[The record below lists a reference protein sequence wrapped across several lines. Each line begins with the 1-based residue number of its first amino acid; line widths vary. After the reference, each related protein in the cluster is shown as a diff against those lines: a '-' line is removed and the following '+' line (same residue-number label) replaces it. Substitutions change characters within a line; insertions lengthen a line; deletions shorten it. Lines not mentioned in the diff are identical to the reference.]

1 MLRYHYSSE
10 HYQPCLNLV
19 LPSSRRPTSWEV
31 KYHQKQLVEKRVSSS
46 NPKGVNPKRRNQT
59 KNATDISNVT
69 ESQPRVTFPHLPFE
83 VREMIYSFIMIK
95 ENPIQI
101 TSPMDTL
108 PHKHPEKKNRTPLKG
123 GLALLQVSKAMHQDA
138 AQNFYEHNNF
148 VIGSP
153 IKHMQ
158 YAARFVKGCRSSIH
172 PNHHGLQSFLSRVP
186 RFYINCIREL
196 TILTS
201 VAILTEPYYC
211 ACPGQPVRHHLPRS
225 IMTHFQNMIVM
236 VVKRFPSLRIYS
248 QSHIYTCRRR
258 K

>member
-1 MLRYHYSSE
+1 MPKSRTTKLKTANK
-10 HYQPCLNLV
+10 LGGKI
-19 LPSSRRPTSWEV
+19 PS
-31 KYHQKQLVEKRVSSS
+31 K
-46 NPKGVNPKRRNQT
+46 
-59 KNATDISNVT
+59 A
-69 ESQPRVTFPHLPFE
+69 
-83 VREMIYSFIMIK
+83 

-211 ACPGQPVRHHLPRS
+211 ACPGQPPISYLHMPKTQ
-225 IMTHFQNMIVM
+225 MMM
-236 VVKRFPSLRIYS
+236 GPSGNIG
-248 QSHIYTCRRR
+248 TR
-258 K
+258 KKV